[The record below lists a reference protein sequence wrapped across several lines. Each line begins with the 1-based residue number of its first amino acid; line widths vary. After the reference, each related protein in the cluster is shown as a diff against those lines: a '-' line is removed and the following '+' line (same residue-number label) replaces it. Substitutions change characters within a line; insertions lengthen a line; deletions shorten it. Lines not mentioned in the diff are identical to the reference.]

1 MGQNKDSKW
10 SGHLRPEHSNNWENI
25 EPSKTLDFSL
35 ISDIKSKDLVDWL
48 VGWLSLICWF
58 EVLNSSTSELST
70 SDLKP
75 GWVYCCKIL
84 KFVLINPWFYTVP
97 TVFSFNT

>member
-10 SGHLRPEHSNNWENI
+10 SGRLRPEHSNNWENI

-48 VGWLSLICWF
+48 V
-58 EVLNSSTSELST
+58 ELVGR
-70 SDLKP
+70 L
-75 GWVYCCKIL
+75 V
-84 KFVLINPWFYTVP
+84 
-97 TVFSFNT
+97 